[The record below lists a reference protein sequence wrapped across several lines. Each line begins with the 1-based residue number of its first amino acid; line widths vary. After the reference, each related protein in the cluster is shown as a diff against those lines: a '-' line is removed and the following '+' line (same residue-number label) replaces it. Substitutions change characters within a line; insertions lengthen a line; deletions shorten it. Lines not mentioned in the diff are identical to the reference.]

1 VLRWKLATGERLLL
15 MFQQKG
21 GGAALFVWMPMIGEV
36 SDCSSRTARTNH
48 SFAQLLNRHF
58 SLHFF
63 GPCAPVHRNA

>member
-1 VLRWKLATGERLLL
+1 

-21 GGAALFVWMPMIGEV
+21 GAAALFVWMPMMGEV
-36 SDCSSRTARTNH
+36 SGRSSRIARTNH

-63 GPCAPVHRNA
+63 GPCAPAHHCA